1 MDTFIELIKKLDVG
15 QLIVMGCMLWF
26 FYSRIEKKFDK
37 LEAKI
42 EDRFDKI
49 EQRMDKMEQRMD
61 RIEALV
67 NNLDKR
73 LFVVE
78 AILQMKGCCAITDD
92 KHLRKAE

>member
-1 MDTFIELIKKLDVG
+1 MDSFIELIKGLDIG

-26 FYSRIEKKFDK
+26 FFCRIEKKIDK
-37 LEAKI
+37 LEAKM
-42 EDRFDKI
+42 EDRFNKV
-49 EQRMDKMEQRMD
+49 EQRMD
-61 RIEALV
+61 RIEGLV